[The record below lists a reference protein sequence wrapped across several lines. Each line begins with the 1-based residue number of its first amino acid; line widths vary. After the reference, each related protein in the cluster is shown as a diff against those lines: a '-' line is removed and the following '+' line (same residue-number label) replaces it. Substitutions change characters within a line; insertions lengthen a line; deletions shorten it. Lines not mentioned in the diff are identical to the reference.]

1 MVQLSACLIVKNEA
15 NLLSHCLESL
25 STFVDEI
32 IVVDTGSTDETM
44 EIARKYSAQVHQ
56 FPWTEDFSAAR
67 NNSLSY
73 AHGEWILYID
83 ADETIDELNANKI
96 RSVINKKDVMGIT
109 VRQCIPQ
116 QSNNIATAYYSE
128 YCRIFRRH
136 KNIRFK
142 GKIHEQILPSIERVG
157 GKVLRTDIVV
167 YHWAYAINE
176 EKKRCRAER
185 NLRYLLYE
193 LEMVQNDSFIY
204 LNLGTTYYEL
214 GKKDAAIRALQRA
227 LDLDNGSIK
236 RELIG
241 QIHLSLAKLYL
252 ELDNFTEAVYH
263 AQMVS
268 SYDPANPLS
277 SYVLA
282 TVAVVNKQYKTAV
295 FHLENA
301 IQIAKGETGLFPS
314 VELNLAQ
321 IYLELGSCRSALG
334 NILDAEKDFAQS
346 LEYNPSGTLTYVL
359 LGNCRFLHGD
369 IKEAKKMYEFALTI
383 DPSLQNASDG
393 LALCR
398 ANTNN

>member
-1 MVQLSACLIVKNEA
+1 MIQLSACLIVKNEA
-15 NLLSHCLESL
+15 NLLPHCLESL

-44 EIARKYSAQVHQ
+44 EIARKYNAQVHQ
-56 FPWTEDFSAAR
+56 FLWMEDFSAAR
-67 NNSLSY
+67 NKSLSY
-73 AHGEWILYID
+73 ARGEWILYID

-96 RSVINKKDVMGIT
+96 RSVINRKDIMGIT

-116 QSNNIATAYYSE
+116 QRNNIATAYYSE

-136 KNIRFK
+136 KDIRFK
-142 GKIHEQILPSIERVG
+142 GKIHEQILPAIEQVG
-157 GKVLRTDIVV
+157 GKVLRMDIVI

-185 NLRYLLYE
+185 NLRYLLNE
-193 LEMVQNDSFIY
+193 LEIVQEDSFIY
-204 LNLGTTYYEL
+204 LNLGITYCEL
-214 GKKDAAIRALQRA
+214 GKKDAALRALQRA

-241 QIHLSLAKLYL
+241 QIHLCLAKLYL
-252 ELDNFTEAVYH
+252 ELDNFTKAIYH

-282 TVAVVNKQYKTAV
+282 TVAVVNKQYKTAIY
-295 FHLENA
+295 HLENA

-321 IYLELGSCRSALG
+321 IYVELGSCRSALG

-346 LEYNPSGTLTYVL
+346 LEYNPSATLPYVL

-369 IKEAKKMYEFALTI
+369 TKEAKRMYELALMI

-398 ANTNN
+398 ANTNK